1 MSAIAA
7 IIIRRE
13 KDLVALFRQAKA
25 VSAETAQPLS
35 RLGASDDV
43 ALKRLRRRAVVR
55 EAGPDRFYLD
65 EPSWAAVTMLRRRMT
80 LVVFGLA
87 LAILAILAVATW
99 RSQPH

>member
-1 MSAIAA
+1 MGAIAA

-13 KDLVALFRQAKA
+13 KDVVALFRQAKA
-25 VSAETAQPLS
+25 VSPETAQPLS
-35 RLGASDDV
+35 RVGASDDV

-55 EAGPDRFYLD
+55 EAAPDRFYLD
-65 EPSWAAVTMLRRRMT
+65 EPSWTALTTLRRRMT